1 MAYLHNK
8 RHNSK
13 LAILM
18 CQGNN
23 TFTADYFK
31 KKWKKKKKG
40 LFLFYNYVYCCF
52 LTVCIMK
59 ITFELCDYILRQ
71 NSDGMN

>member
-31 KKWKKKKKG
+31 KKKGRKKNKG
-40 LFLFYNYVYCCF
+40 LFLFYNYVYWCF

-59 ITFELCDYILRQ
+59 ITF
-71 NSDGMN
+71 

>member
-8 RHNSK
+8 RHNFK

-31 KKWKKKKKG
+31 KKKKEEKKERFVFV
-40 LFLFYNYVYCCF
+40 L
-52 LTVCIMK
+52 
-59 ITFELCDYILRQ
+59 
-71 NSDGMN
+71 